1 MTRLKKTTPVSPHVT
16 QNPNDTFNLGYFEG
30 MIQTALIQNAHK
42 DLVTDASYDFYGLRL
57 ATAGLDQRIKVWA
70 LDESTGQWGLGEE

>member
-1 MTRLKKTTPVSPHVT
+1 
-16 QNPNDTFNLGYFEG
+16 

-70 LDESTGQWGLGEE
+70 LDESTGQWGLGEEWKVSWGCVFFSREYLID